1 MNRFFAVGLV
11 GWLVFLIPLRAV
23 ETVEKSAAPVYPPVP
38 AWTPEAGQREHLR
51 RALTLLASSTP
62 EQRHT
67 VRVLF
72 YGQSITEQAWWKA
85 VADYLRTTYPN
96 ANLVIENRAIGG
108 HASQL
113 LVKTAEAD
121 LYPFQPDLLI
131 FHVYGSHIEYENIIR
146 RVRERTCA
154 DILLQ
159 TDHLT
164 RDDQLAEE
172 TDPAKLTPKQWDAWM
187 NHSFLPG
194 TAAKYGACQADIH
207 MQWKRYL
214 EANQL
219 KPAALLK
226 DGVHLNAHGEWLMAE
241 LLKPYLAPLPTRAGY
256 DPLNDG
262 RVHTIALPWI
272 TSMGVRVQSTE
283 FTGTRVDVVLQKRGA
298 GSGERGV
305 ETVSVQIDGQKPS
318 RLAALYGFTRVG
330 AFPQSGWPILLK
342 VGSQAPLVAEDW
354 TLRLADV
361 SPDGKS
367 CRFTLRGS
375 VTGDDGEGV
384 STNRFVSKSGR
395 IVLEPED
402 WNLAYCYA
410 VFKRAVPSGHEV
422 KWQAVLRGRDTL
434 IPVSGS
440 APGVENAVTVAQ
452 GLAPG
457 KHVIEISGAAD
468 GAGKLAV
475 RAYAPEGKVGQ

>member
-1 MNRFFAVGLV
+1 
-11 GWLVFLIPLRAV
+11 
-23 ETVEKSAAPVYPPVP
+23 
-38 AWTPEAGQREHLR
+38 LR
-51 RALTLLASSTP
+51 RALTLLATSTP
-62 EQRHT
+62 EHPHT

-85 VADYLRTTYPN
+85 VAEYLRTTYP
-96 ANLVIENRAIGG
+96 AADLVIENRAIGG

-131 FHVYGSHIEYENIIR
+131 FHVYGSHLEYENIIR

-164 RDDQLAEE
+164 RDDQFAEE
-172 TDPAKLTPKQWDAWM
+172 TDPGKLTPKQWDAWM
-187 NHSFLPG
+187 NHSFLPA

-207 MQWKRYL
+207 TQWKRYL
-214 EANQL
+214 EANHL

-241 LLKPYLAPLPTRAGY
+241 LLKPYLAPLPAKAGY
-256 DPLNDG
+256 DPYNDEH
-262 RVHTIALPWI
+262 VHTTTTPAAGKSAHL
-272 TSMGVRVQSTE
+272 E
-283 FTGTRVDVVLQKRGA
+283 FTGTRMDVVPAAKSA
-298 GSGERGV
+298 GP
-305 ETVSVQIDGQKPS
+305 VSVRIDGRKPS
-318 RLAALYGFTRVG
+318 ELPALYGFTRVG
-330 AFPQSGWPILLK
+330 AFPMSGWPVLLK

-354 TLRLADV
+354 TLRLQEV

-367 CRFTLRGS
+367 CRFKLRGS
-375 VTGDDGEGV
+375 VTGEDGEGV

-395 IVLEPED
+395 IVMEPED

-410 VFKRAVPSGHEV
+410 VFKRAVPAGYEV
-422 KWQAVLRGRDTL
+422 KWQAVLHGRDTL
-434 IPVSGS
+434 GAIAEEPT
-440 APGVENAVTVAQ
+440 GVGRAVTVAQ
-452 GLAPG
+452 GLPPG
-457 KHVIEISGAAD
+457 KHVLELSGP
-468 GAGKLAV
+468 V
-475 RAYAPEGKVGQ
+475 RAIRSYSPSGQSE